1 MKLLLSIL
9 LGVGAGAG
17 ARSPRAVP
25 DALLPDQAEHGVCFT
40 TEGSD
45 ARRYCV
51 PVGTRLVMFGDST
64 MRYSYLALVFA
75 LAHGREHTH
84 DWPNRSIVNE
94 RSFARDAGVPNG
106 NWRPFYESTNSML
119 RPGIEH
125 CDCYRGSTC
134 CSSPMSENRYFFHRN
149 VSITYIQSGPG
160 GARVPTYGAWWPGQP
175 DSSRSPHLR
184 SPSPPYNTNT
194 SKFWRLW
201 FPELVT
207 TLLPLLEPTEVIL
220 HQSVA
225 PQSRRAP
232 YEPPISLPR
241 CCTNQS
247 ALTHSTLCHCSVSKL
262 QALLSQVRPTPRRIL
277 WKTELARVN
286 ATTTS
291 KYVHDVAAHNAR
303 QPLLAAAAAAEAA
316 KYFDVLDAYGLSMHL
331 GATDRWDTLGVGCRK
346 GCHGMHLTSRPNN
359 EINRAM
365 LRMLWEQ
372 PSHVRASS

>member
-1 MKLLLSIL
+1 MRDS
-9 LGVGAGAG
+9 
-17 ARSPRAVP
+17 
-25 DALLPDQAEHGVCFT
+25 VCFT
-40 TEGSD
+40 TGGSD

-64 MRYSYLALVFA
+64 MRYSYLALAFA

-134 CSSPMSENRYFFHRN
+134 CSSPMSENRYFSHRN

-175 DSSRSPHLR
+175 DSLRKPHLR

-194 SKFWRLW
+194 SKFWRLS
-201 FPELVT
+201 FPELVA
-207 TLLPLLEPTEVIL
+207 TLLPLLKPTEVIL

-225 PQSRRAP
+225 PRSRRAP
-232 YEPPISLPR
+232 MSPLYTSPIAFNLAPR
-241 CCTNQS
+241 CC
-247 ALTHSTLCHCSVSKL
+247 
-262 QALLSQVRPTPRRIL
+262 
-277 WKTELARVN
+277 
-286 ATTTS
+286 
-291 KYVHDVAAHNAR
+291 
-303 QPLLAAAAAAEAA
+303 
-316 KYFDVLDAYGLSMHL
+316 
-331 GATDRWDTLGVGCRK
+331 
-346 GCHGMHLTSRPNN
+346 
-359 EINRAM
+359 INRN
-365 LRMLWEQ
+365 
-372 PSHVRASS
+372 SHSHTPVCTLAVCQSCTAC

>member
-1 MKLLLSIL
+1 MRDS
-9 LGVGAGAG
+9 
-17 ARSPRAVP
+17 
-25 DALLPDQAEHGVCFT
+25 VCFT
-40 TEGSD
+40 TGGSD

-64 MRYSYLALVFA
+64 MRYSYLALAFA

-134 CSSPMSENRYFFHRN
+134 CSSPMSENRYFSHRN

-175 DSSRSPHLR
+175 DSLRKPHLR

-194 SKFWRLW
+194 SKFWRLS
-201 FPELVT
+201 FPELVA
-207 TLLPLLEPTEVIL
+207 TLLPLLKPTEVIL

-225 PQSRRAP
+225 PRSRRAP
-232 YEPPISLPR
+232 MSPLYTSPIAFNLASR
-241 CCTNQS
+241 CT
-247 ALTHSTLCHCSVSKL
+247 TEIHIHTPLCVPL
-262 QALLSQVRPTPRRIL
+262 Q
-277 WKTELARVN
+277 
-286 ATTTS
+286 
-291 KYVHDVAAHNAR
+291 
-303 QPLLAAAAAAEAA
+303 
-316 KYFDVLDAYGLSMHL
+316 F
-331 GATDRWDTLGVGCRK
+331 
-346 GCHGMHLTSRPNN
+346 
-359 EINRAM
+359 
-365 LRMLWEQ
+365 
-372 PSHVRASS
+372 VRAARLVESSAANTPPDLVEDGACKGQRDYNEQIRAQRRSTQCRAASARRGRRGRGGQTL